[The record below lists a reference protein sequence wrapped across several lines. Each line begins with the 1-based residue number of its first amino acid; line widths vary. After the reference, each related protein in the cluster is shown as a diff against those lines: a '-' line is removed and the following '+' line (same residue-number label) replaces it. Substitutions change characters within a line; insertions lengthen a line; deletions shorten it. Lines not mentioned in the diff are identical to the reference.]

1 MILETVDSNLI
12 IGCQDTIITIDVNT
26 ANTQKVTIPRPEV
39 PLNATK
45 GQLEILNKEDR
56 SINSITASQDGKY
69 LGIST
74 ENRQVLIYDN
84 KLNLLKNLIVNRTAS
99 KIAFSRAGD
108 VLIADRTGDVYLYKL
123 FSEDNEPT
131 LLLGHLSMI
140 LDLVL
145 SDCEKYIVTCDRDE
159 KIRVSHF
166 PNTYNIVS
174 YCLGHEEFVTTL
186 KIVRNVLISAS
197 GDGTVRFWNYIKGEQ
212 LGCLDT
218 NQYVKTN
225 NMLETFIQDMD
236 REKVDVTALPISEIR
251 IKTDSNNTV
260 LIAVSLFKCNYVQL
274 YRTNLPD
281 CGTIFLQNIEL
292 QENLFTFC
300 FVEKLFI
307 FTKLQVLAYMQASS
321 ESFAETDALEL
332 SNAYKKYSD
341 LVKLCENNSLIVLYK
356 RKFDNVQEYLHKK
369 KARLR
374 VK

>member
-12 IGCQDTIITIDVNT
+12 IGCQDTIITIDINT
-26 ANTQKVTIPRPEV
+26 TNIQKVTIPRPQV

-45 GQLEILNKEDR
+45 GQLEVLNKEDR
-56 SINSITASQDGKY
+56 SINSITVSQDGKY

-84 KLNLLKNLIVNRTAS
+84 KLNLLKNLIVKRTAS
-99 KIAFSRAGD
+99 KIAFSRGGD
-108 VLIADRTGDVYLYKL
+108 VLIADRTGDVYFYKL
-123 FSEDNEPT
+123 FGENNEPT

-140 LDLVL
+140 LDLVF
-145 SDCEKYIVTCDRDE
+145 SDCGKYIVTCDRDE

-174 YCLGHEEFVTTL
+174 YCLGHQEFVTTL
-186 KIVRNVLISAS
+186 KIVGDVLISAS
-197 GDGTVRFWNYIKGEQ
+197 GDGTVRFWNYTKGEQ
-212 LGCLDT
+212 LGCLNT
-218 NQYVKTN
+218 NQYVKTS

-251 IKTDSNNTV
+251 IKTNNNNV
-260 LIAVSLFKCNYVQL
+260 IIAVSLFKCNYVQL
-274 YRTNLPD
+274 YRTSLPD
-281 CGTIFLQNIEL
+281 CNTIFLQNIEL
-292 QENLFTFC
+292 QESLFTFC
-300 FVEKLFI
+300 FLEKLFI
-307 FTKLQVLAYMQASS
+307 FTKLQILAFMQSS
-321 ESFAETDALEL
+321 SDSFSETDTLEL
-332 SNAYKKYSD
+332 NNSYKKYSN

-374 VK
+374 VN